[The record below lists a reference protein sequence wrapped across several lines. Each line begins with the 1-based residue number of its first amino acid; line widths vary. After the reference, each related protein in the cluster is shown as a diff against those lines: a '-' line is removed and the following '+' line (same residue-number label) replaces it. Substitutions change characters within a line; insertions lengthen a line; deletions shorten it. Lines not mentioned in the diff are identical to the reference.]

1 MADTSSSG
9 PSWWQTLPGI
19 LTGIAAIITAAT
31 GLYLA
36 FSRTAPRIEPTTTPS
51 APVAR
56 GVSASSTGDAHPPDA
71 GHAAT
76 APQKIEL
83 PALNRVKLAG
93 GDAVFT
99 ILSAQ
104 IEPLDLERRSL
115 TFRIRYLNAGH
126 YDANFW
132 SRSFRLIV
140 DELPQAPT
148 RLLNEVVQ
156 PNSVKEGDVM
166 FELPVSAKDAVLE
179 ISAGDEKSRV
189 PIKLP

>member
-31 GLYLA
+31 GLYIA
-36 FSRTAPRIEPTTTPS
+36 FNRTASRSEPTSTPS
-51 APVAR
+51 APISR
-56 GVSASSTGDAHPPDA
+56 GASATSAGDADRQGA
-71 GHAAT
+71 GRGGS

-83 PALNRVKLAG
+83 PSLNRVKLAG
-93 GDAVFT
+93 GEAVFT

-104 IEPLDLERRSL
+104 IEPVDLERRSL
-115 TFRIRYLNAGH
+115 TFHVRYMNAGH
-126 YDANFW
+126 YPKNFW
-132 SRSFRLIV
+132 SSSFRLIV

-148 RLLNEVVQ
+148 QLLNEVVQ
-156 PNSVKEGDVM
+156 PDSVKEGDVV
-166 FELPVSAKDAVLE
+166 FELPVSAKDVVLQ
-179 ISAGDEKSRV
+179 ISDGDENSRV